1 MFSLIKLIRLL
12 SVQTMIKIV
21 QSIDLIEPHSYG
33 TSKNLASQKE
43 EIKVKQYNKTIQ
55 KMINFDD
62 VLRNPIDYK
71 LLIIYTE
78 Y

>member
-43 EIKVKQYNKTIQ
+43 EIK
-55 KMINFDD
+55 
-62 VLRNPIDYK
+62 
-71 LLIIYTE
+71 
-78 Y
+78 

>member
-43 EIKVKQYNKTIQ
+43 EYNKTIQ